1 MSLSNQ
7 APSLADLHQKP
18 VSELLR
24 WLLAGRRLAR
34 RLTAAWIARSN
45 HARSMAE
52 LYRFTDRDL
61 RDLAL
66 SRADVMAIEE
76 GRFRRD

>member
-1 MSLSNQ
+1 MNLSNQ
-7 APSLADLHQKP
+7 AHSLAGLHQKP

-24 WLLAGRRLAR
+24 WLLLGRRTVRRLA
-34 RLTAAWIARSN
+34 AAWVARLDDT
-45 HARSMAE
+45 RTMAE
-52 LYRFTDRDL
+52 LYRYTDREL

-66 SRADVMAIEE
+66 SRADVIAIEE